1 MAINLWLKC
10 TGVDLAN
17 FLLISRY
24 NKRMLLFY
32 YVLLM
37 VIVNTLELFL
47 SKIKKGETIAKELE
61 NIVKDSVHKPN
72 KVLFATGNKF

>member
-1 MAINLWLKC
+1 
-10 TGVDLAN
+10 
-17 FLLISRY
+17 
-24 NKRMLLFY
+24 MLLFY

-61 NIVKDSVHKPN
+61 NIVKDSVHKSN
-72 KVLFATGNKF
+72 KVLFATGSKF